1 MILVQCVI
9 TQKQKLIDFMKKKFQ
24 RLISIFVVLYTCII
38 LYKMSLILIIA
49 HVCITNVSQ

>member
-24 RLISIFVVLYTCII
+24 RLISIFVVLYTCI